1 MIQKHDTSAFQSF
14 ESPVCAASDT
24 AGSEG
29 RLIIFR
35 PKTVANSFPLSLLPQ
50 SRCRSRS
57 RSRAEI
63 ICKLRLRGIKL
74 QPPHQ
79 RLGREVGREGERK
92 KSALHVRWQ
101 SLRNCFESSRRAS
114 SPLLNTLAMNF
125 GKANT

>member
-1 MIQKHDTSAFQSF
+1 MKPTDEA
-14 ESPVCAASDT
+14 
-24 AGSEG
+24 SEG
-29 RLIIFR
+29 ERSHARFAS
-35 PKTVANSFPLSLLPQ
+35 PANLSL
-50 SRCRSRS
+50 
-57 RSRAEI
+57 
-63 ICKLRLRGIKL
+63 L